1 MFRSL
6 HVHSID
12 RKGRIGIPSKFRKV
26 ITEEY
31 EDEPL
36 MIAKRQRCLVA
47 HPLREWNAIEERAL
61 ALPQSNP
68 AVMDYFRSYIASAE
82 KCPLD
87 RQGRILIP
95 PQLRAAAG
103 LGQQVMLLGM
113 LRSFEIWD
121 RARYEEEDRRTTD
134 NLPEILG
141 KMEKFEV

>member
-1 MFRSL
+1 MFHGL

-31 EDEPL
+31 DDEPL
-36 MIAKRQRCLVA
+36 IITKRQKCLVA
-47 HPLREWNAIEERAL
+47 HPRREWNVIQERAL
-61 ALPQSNP
+61 ALPDSNP
-68 AVMDYFRSYIASAE
+68 AVLDYYRSYIAPAE
-82 KCPLD
+82 ECTLD
-87 RQGRILIP
+87 RQGRVLIP
-95 PQLRAAAG
+95 PQLRASAG

-121 RARYEEEDRRTTD
+121 RARHEEEDRRTTD